1 MTEEKRGSVHV
12 SPGVVATLA
21 RLTAEAVPG
30 VARVGGGGGRSPLRF
45 LPDRL
50 THAAGVT
57 AQIAPDGVR
66 LELTLIVQ
74 QGASMLEVASR
85 VQREVGEAVEKTV
98 GLPVREVNVRIQDVQ

>member
-1 MTEEKRGSVHV
+1 MTEEKRGSVRV

-21 RLTAEAVPG
+21 RLTAESVPG
-30 VARVGGGGGRSPLRF
+30 VARVGASGRGPLRF

-98 GLPVREVNVRIQDVQ
+98 GLPVREVNVRIQDVP

>member
-30 VARVGGGGGRSPLRF
+30 VARVGASGRGPLRF

-50 THAAGVT
+50 THATGVT
-57 AQIAPDGVR
+57 AEITSDGVQ
-66 LELTLIVQ
+66 LELTLVVQ

>member
-1 MTEEKRGSVHV
+1 MSEEKRGSVRV

-30 VARVGGGGGRSPLRF
+30 VARVGAGGRGLLRY

-50 THAAGVT
+50 TRGSGVGV
-57 AQIAPDGVR
+57 QIAPDGARIEISLV
-66 LELTLIVQ
+66 VQ

-98 GLPVREVNVRIQDVQ
+98 GLEVREVNVRIQDVQ

>member
-30 VARVGGGGGRSPLRF
+30 VARVGAGSRGPLRF

-50 THAAGVT
+50 THAGGVS

-66 LELTLIVQ
+66 LELSLIVQ

>member
-12 SPGVVATLA
+12 STGVVATLA

-30 VARVGGGGGRSPLRF
+30 VARVGAGGRGLRRF
-45 LPDRL
+45 LPERL
-50 THAAGVT
+50 ARRSGVA
-57 AQIAPDGVR
+57 AQIGPDGVR
-66 LELTLIVQ
+66 IELTLIVQ

-98 GLPVREVNVRIQDVQ
+98 GLEVREVNVRIQDVQ

>member
-12 SPGVVATLA
+12 SAGVVATLA
-21 RLTAEAVPG
+21 RLTAESVPG
-30 VARVGGGGGRSPLRF
+30 VARVGAGGRGLLRF

-50 THAAGVT
+50 TRASGVS
-57 AQIAPDGVR
+57 AQIADDGVR
-66 LELTLIVQ
+66 LELSLVVQ
-74 QGASMLEVASR
+74 QGFSMLEVASR

>member
-30 VARVGGGGGRSPLRF
+30 VARVGSGGRGALRY

-50 THAAGVT
+50 THATGVT
-57 AQIAPDGVR
+57 AEITPDGVR

-98 GLPVREVNVRIQDVQ
+98 GLPVKEVNVRIQDVQ